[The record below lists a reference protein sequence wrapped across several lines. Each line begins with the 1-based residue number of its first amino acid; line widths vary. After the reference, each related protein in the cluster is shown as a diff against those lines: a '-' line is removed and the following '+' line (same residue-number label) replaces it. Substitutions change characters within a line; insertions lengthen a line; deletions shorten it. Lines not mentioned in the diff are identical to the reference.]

1 MMGARAGC
9 GGLPEA
15 AGASCSACMTAGVV
29 VVCGKSLRVLLASSY
44 DVLAGVRLF
53 FVTLLLM
60 NAQRAVSLSR

>member
-1 MMGARAGC
+1 
-9 GGLPEA
+9 
-15 AGASCSACMTAGVV
+15 MTAGVV